1 MSCLGQSLKSFKIIS
16 GPKVIEDLV
25 KTLKKLLIE
34 WHLMV
39 LEGFHRILTHQFII
53 LTSSPQKSIHSK
65 RYVNSLIWAIPIFY
79 AWILYKINI
88 FYVSSKCISCNK
100 MSSTEKKSK
109 TFGHLMVMIFY
120 TKKLSYTVTHKGW
133 CINIYWRYLGFFPC
147 FH

>member
-53 LTSSPQKSIHSK
+53 LTYSPQKSI
-65 RYVNSLIWAIPIFY
+65 YELFLFY
-79 AWILYKINI
+79 AWILDKINI

>member
-39 LEGFHRILTHQFII
+39 LEVFIEFSHI
-53 LTSSPQKSIHSK
+53 NSSYWLLVLRNLYIQKDMWTVL
-65 RYVNSLIWAIPIFY
+65 YELFLFY

-109 TFGHLMVMIFY
+109 TLGHLMVMIFY